1 MTSKQK
7 PNRLIAEKSPY
18 LLQHAY
24 NLVNWYPWYDE
35 AFEKAKQENKPIFL
49 SIGYSTCH
57 WCHVMSD
64 ESFEDEE
71 VAALLNAH
79 YISIKVD
86 REERPDI
93 DSVYMKVCQ
102 MMTGHG
108 GWPLTVIMTPEKI
121 PFYAGTYFPKEGKYG
136 LPGITEVLAQLHQKY
151 TADPDHIEEV
161 TDSVTHALKQTVQS
175 KSDQRLTKDATDEVY
190 QQLRQQFDPI
200 HGGFGPAPKFPQ
212 PQNLLFLLR
221 YYYFTGEPDALT
233 MTETTLQAMATGGIY
248 DQIGF
253 GFARYATDEKWLVPH
268 FEKMLYDNALL
279 LIAYTECYQV
289 TKNPLYKKI
298 SRQII
303 TFVEREMTSPE
314 GAFYSAIDADS
325 EGVEGKYYVWNYDEI
340 FSVLGEELGELYT
353 KIYNITPQ
361 GNFEGKNIPNQMEN
375 NRENVA
381 QVNNLTPDLL
391 NDKLEEARKLL
402 LAAREKRTYP
412 HVDDKI
418 LTSWNGLMIAALA
431 KAGQVFQDE
440 SYTQSAEKAMR
451 FIEGNL
457 FRESRLM
464 ARYREGET
472 KYNGY
477 IDDYANLLWAYIEL
491 YETTFQTDYLK
502 KGKKI
507 LDDMIALF
515 WDEEDG
521 GFYFSGEDSETLISR
536 EKEVY
541 DGALPSGNS
550 VAAVMLTR
558 MGYLTGEIKYLDK
571 AEEMYY
577 TFYEDMKGYAV
588 ASSFFIQNLLLTEN
602 PTKEVVILGAKNE
615 PETEKVLAALHGK
628 FLPDVSII
636 AAENTEQLS
645 EVAPFTAA
653 YKQIDRKTTVYVCEN
668 FACQQPTTD
677 VGRAIEMIIS
687 E

>member
-1 MTSKQK
+1 MA
-7 PNRLIAEKSPY
+7 R
-18 LLQHAY
+18 
-24 NLVNWYPWYDE
+24 
-35 AFEKAKQENKPIFL
+35 
-49 SIGYSTCH
+49 
-57 WCHVMSD
+57 

-71 VAALLNAH
+71 VAAFLNEH
-79 YISIKVD
+79 YVSIKVD

-102 MMTGHG
+102 MMTGQG
-108 GWPLTVIMTPEKI
+108 GWPLTVIMTPDQI
-121 PFYAGTYFPKEGKYG
+121 PFYAGTYFPKDSKYG
-136 LPGITEVLAQLHQKY
+136 MPGLMEVITQLYRKY
-151 TADPDHIEEV
+151 TTDPDHISEV
-161 TDSVTHALKQTVQS
+161 TESVTNALEKTVQE
-175 KSDQRLTKDATDEVY
+175 KSVHRLTKQTTDDAFK
-190 QQLRQQFDPI
+190 QLTQNFDSN
-200 HGGFGPAPKFPQ
+200 HGGFGLAPKFPQ
-212 PQNLLFLLR
+212 PQNIMYMLK
-221 YYYFTGEPDALT
+221 YYYFTGEKNALD
-233 MTETTLQAMATGGIY
+233 MVEKSLHAMAVGGIY

-289 TKNPLYKKI
+289 TKNPLYEKI

-303 TFVEREMTSPE
+303 AFLKREMTSPE

-325 EGVEGKYYVWNYDEI
+325 EGVEGKYYVWGYDEI

-353 KIYNITPQ
+353 KIYNITTQ

-391 NDKLEEARKLL
+391 DDKLEEARKLL
-402 LAAREKRTYP
+402 LAAREERTYP
-412 HVDDKI
+412 HVDDKV

-491 YETTFQTDYLK
+491 YQTTFQADYLK
-502 KGKKI
+502 KGKQI
-507 LDDMIALF
+507 LDDMIGLF

-521 GFYFSGEDSETLISR
+521 GFYFSGDDSETLISR

-541 DGALPSGNS
+541 DGAFSSGNS

-558 MGYLTGEIKYLDK
+558 MGYLTGETKYLDK

-577 TFYEDMKGYAV
+577 TFYEAMKGYAV
-588 ASSFFIQNLLLTEN
+588 ASSFFIQNLLLTKK

-653 YKQIDRKTTVYVCEN
+653 YKQIDQKTTVYVCEN

-677 VGRAIEMIIS
+677 VERAIEVIIS